1 MRLELL
7 GSSVEVPDDWELL
20 ETAAVEPADGNAFRA
35 SAVLSAEPLGDV
47 DFSTWQ
53 DSADAAAAKVLTDF
67 RLLDREHVTIAAT
80 LVHAGHPGGRRLAH
94 HLAPTGHA
102 LAMEQWF
109 TVVDSVGWTLTLTV
123 DAPRYDLLAD
133 RFTDIAASWRLP
145 EA

>member
-7 GSSVEVPDDWELL
+7 GSSVEVPDGWELAD
-20 ETAAVEPADGNAFRA
+20 TAALEPAEGDGFRA

-53 DSADAAAAKVLTDF
+53 DTADAAAPSVLTDF
-67 RLLDREHVTIAAT
+67 RLIDREHVT
-80 LVHAGHPGGRRLAH
+80 VDGHPGGRRVAH

-102 LAMEQWF
+102 LVMEQWV
-109 TVVDSVGWTLTLTV
+109 TVLDAVGWTLTLTV

-133 RFTDIAASWRLP
+133 PFAGIASSWRLP
-145 EA
+145 EAVTRP